1 MTQTNVPF
9 GSPLAAKRW
18 SNDLAVETLSA
29 SYFNRKFIGKSDTY
43 VIEQKTELEG
53 DAGDTISFDL
63 SVQLRGRPVSGDN
76 RAEGREE
83 NLRFFSDQVLIDQLR
98 KPVSA
103 GGKMSRK
110 RTVHQLRKVA
120 KARLA
125 EFWSEYF
132 DQMVFIYLSGARGIN
147 EDFYEATDYA
157 GHAGNP
163 IQSPDAAHI
172 MFGGS
177 ATSAATITAADTM
190 TRDLIERASTK
201 AKMMRALDVNVA
213 NLRPITLEGGE
224 DHYAIVM
231 SPLQEH
237 QLRTSQGTNSW
248 TELQKAAAT
257 AEGSKNKLFKGAL
270 GMIDN
275 IVLHSHKSAIRFSNY
290 GAGGN
295 LPAARAL
302 FMGRQA
308 GVVAYG
314 TPGGRRMSW
323 EEEMRDY
330 GNEPTVLAGMIFGMK
345 KSRFNGR
352 DFGVVAMDTYAANP
366 NP

>member
-1 MTQTNVPF
+1 MSQTNVPF

-18 SNDLAVETLSA
+18 SKDLAVEVLSA
-29 SYFNRKFIGKSDTY
+29 SYFNRKFVGKGDTY
-43 VIEQKTELEG
+43 VIQQKTELEG

-83 NLRFFSDQVLIDQLR
+83 NLRFFTDQVLIDQLR

-110 RTVHQLRKVA
+110 RTVHNLRSVA
-120 KARLA
+120 KQRLM
-125 EFWSEYF
+125 EFWQEYL
-132 DQMVFIYLSGARGIN
+132 DQMFFTYLSGSRGIN
-147 EDFYEATDYA
+147 EDFYEGLDYT

-163 IQSPDAAHI
+163 LQSPDSGHI
-172 MFGGS
+172 MFGGT
-177 ATSAATITAADTM
+177 AVSAATLTAADTM

-201 AKMMRALDVNVA
+201 AKMMRALDVNLA
-213 NLRPITLEGGE
+213 NLRPIMIDGE
-224 DHYAIVM
+224 EHYCTVM

-248 TELQKAAAT
+248 TELQKAAAA
-257 AEGSKNKLFKGAL
+257 AEGSKNRMFKGNI
-270 GMIDN
+270 GMIAN
-275 IVLHSHKSAIRFSNY
+275 VVLHSHKSVIRFSNY

-330 GNEPTVLAGMIFGMK
+330 GNEPTVLAGLIFGVK

-352 DFGVVAMDTYAANP
+352 DFGVVAIDTYAVNP
-366 NP
+366 N